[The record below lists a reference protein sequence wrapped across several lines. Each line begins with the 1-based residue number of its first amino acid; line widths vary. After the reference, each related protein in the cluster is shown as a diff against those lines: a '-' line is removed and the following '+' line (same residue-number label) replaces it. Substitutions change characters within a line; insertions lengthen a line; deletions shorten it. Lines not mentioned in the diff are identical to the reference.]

1 MLSSRYSIIFGKI
14 GKRKLSLK
22 KSGLTGNGHVSNYG
36 LSLDVGPIAYPAVR
50 LFSIHSQSHNSELT
64 HIGKDGKAIM
74 VDIGKK
80 DETSRT
86 AIAAATVKI
95 DSTIAKLIHEN
106 NVKKGDVLTI
116 AEIAGIL
123 GAKKTSEIIPLCHNI
138 SLASIKVNCH
148 LDLPKE
154 EVLIQ
159 ATVECR
165 GQTGVEM
172 EALTAVSVAALT
184 VYDMCKAVS
193 KKIIIN
199 DIHLISKTGGKSGDF
214 MQEEIVL
221 RDYNRNPTTGTFTPF
236 VGSV

>member
-1 MLSSRYSIIFGKI
+1 MLSCRFSIIFGKI
-14 GKRKLSLK
+14 GKRKILLK
-22 KSGLTGNGHVSNYG
+22 KNVPAAGIVSDSNHI
-36 LSLDVGPIAYPAVR
+36 LSKGIFPLANSSVR
-50 LFSIHSQSHNSELT
+50 LFSMHTQQSEMT

-74 VDIGKK
+74 VDVDKK
-80 DETSRT
+80 VETSRT

-95 DSTIAKLIHEN
+95 DSTIANLIHEN
-106 NVKKGDVLTI
+106 SIKKGDVLTI

-138 SLASIKVNCH
+138 TLSSVKVSCH
-148 LDLPKE
+148 LDVAKE

-159 ATVECR
+159 ATIECR

-193 KKIIIN
+193 KNIIIN
-199 DIHLISKTGGKSGDF
+199 DIHLISKTGGKSGDYA
-214 MQEEIVL
+214 QEEIVL
-221 RDYNRNPTTGTFTPF
+221 RDYNRNPTTGTFSPF
-236 VGSV
+236 VGPV